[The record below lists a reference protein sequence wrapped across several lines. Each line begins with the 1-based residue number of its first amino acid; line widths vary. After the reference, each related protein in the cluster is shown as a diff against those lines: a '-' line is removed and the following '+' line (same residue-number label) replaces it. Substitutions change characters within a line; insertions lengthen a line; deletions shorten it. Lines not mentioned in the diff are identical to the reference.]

1 MKMVFTEREV
11 NCIVGVIR
19 SIGIGITDS
28 FKLFGQDFDELAEL
42 VALNGL
48 TDETIKEI
56 NDASQGIIV
65 ITRDS
70 NGLITI
76 DYNEE
81 YVVATVDLAS
91 DFIDD
96 FFDVIKYGIKTFI
109 AFGAIKFKKYEE
121 KVDSLIKN
129 LKHKTSEK

>member
-1 MKMVFTEREV
+1 MKMVFTEKEMNSV
-11 NCIVGVIR
+11 VGVIR
-19 SIGIGITDS
+19 NVGVGITDS
-28 FKLFGQDFDELAEL
+28 FKLFGQDFDELTEL

-56 NDASQGIIV
+56 NDMSQGIVV
-65 ITRDS
+65 ITRAD
-70 NGLITI
+70 GIITI

-81 YVVATVDLAS
+81 YVVATANLAS
-91 DFIDD
+91 DFITD
-96 FFDVIKYGIKTFI
+96 FFDVIKYSVKTFI

>member
-1 MKMVFTEREV
+1 MKMVFTEKEMTSV
-11 NCIVGVIR
+11 VGVIR
-19 SIGIGITDS
+19 NVGVGITDS

-48 TDETIKEI
+48 TDEAIKEI
-56 NDASQGIIV
+56 NDMSQGIVV
-65 ITRDS
+65 ITRAD
-70 NGLITI
+70 GIITI

-81 YVVATVDLAS
+81 YVVATVDLTS
-91 DFIDD
+91 DFITD
-96 FFDVIKYGIKTFI
+96 FFDVIKYSVKTFI

>member
-1 MKMVFTEREV
+1 MKMVFTEKEMNSV
-11 NCIVGVIR
+11 VGVIR
-19 SIGIGITDS
+19 NVGVGITDS

-48 TDETIKEI
+48 TDETIKEL

-81 YVVATVDLAS
+81 YVVATANLAS
-91 DFIDD
+91 DFITD
-96 FFDVIKYGIKTFI
+96 FFDVIKYSVKTFI

>member
-1 MKMVFTEREV
+1 MKMVFTEKEMTSV
-11 NCIVGVIR
+11 IGVIR
-19 SIGIGITDS
+19 NVGVGITDS

-48 TDETIKEI
+48 TDEAIKEI
-56 NDASQGIIV
+56 NDMSQGIVV
-65 ITRDS
+65 ITRAD
-70 NGLITI
+70 GIITI

-121 KVDSLIKN
+121 KVNSIIKN
-129 LKHKTSEK
+129 LKPKTSEK